1 MNQQYTPTL
10 FSTLRCP
17 PNSNQ
22 SQSKPEMN
30 RLDTLLKNLK
40 QSKRKIL
47 KSLQK
52 FEEREAQGYGIEHIE
67 LIYSFIEE
75 SAERLRT
82 ATFVTE
88 REERGWQE

>member
-17 PNSNQ
+17 LNSNQ

-30 RLDTLLKNLK
+30 RLKQNLKN
-40 QSKRKIL
+40 SKRKIL

-67 LIYSFIEE
+67 IILKHIEE
-75 SAERLRT
+75 SSERLRK
-82 ATFVTE
+82 FENNVE
-88 REERGWQE
+88 

>member
-1 MNQQYTPTL
+1 M
-10 FSTLRCP
+10 STVDLIT
-17 PNSNQ
+17 SNQ

-30 RLDTLLKNLK
+30 GLDTLLKNLK

-67 LIYSFIEE
+67 IILKHIEE
-75 SAERLRT
+75 SSERLRK
-82 ATFVTE
+82 FENNVE
-88 REERGWQE
+88 HIQN